1 MMIEVKNL
9 TKKFGNNKGVF
20 DLNFNIEPGTVFGF
34 LGPNGAGKSTTI
46 RMLMGFMQPTSG
58 VVTINGLDAFISREK
73 IQKSVGYISGEISLL
88 NDMSGK
94 DYLNFMLKARG
105 ISDTTR
111 KDELVSRLQLDE
123 KVKIGKMSKGM
134 KQKVAIIQSLMHEP
148 SILILDEPTS
158 GLDPLVQQ
166 IFLELI
172 NEEKAKGTTIL
183 MSSHSF
189 TEVSRTCDT
198 ICIIKD
204 GRIVDLDYIEQI
216 QSNAR
221 QHYIIQFKSVE
232 QAKAFNVIYPE
243 SSIDGV
249 IVKLNIKGQTNDV
262 IQNLSK
268 FEIEHINIENE
279 SLEEIF
285 LHFYDRGEQHD
296 TI

>member
-1 MMIEVKNL
+1 MIEVKNL
-9 TKKFGNNKGVF
+9 TKKFGNDKGVF
-20 DLNFNIEPGTVFGF
+20 DLNFNIEPGSVFGF
-34 LGPNGAGKSTTI
+34 LGPNGAGKSTAI

-58 VVTINGLDAFISREK
+58 SVTINGMDSYKERAK

-88 NDMSGK
+88 NDMRGR

-105 ISDTTR
+105 RKDTAS
-111 KDELVSRLQLDE
+111 KDELVRRLQLDE
-123 KVKIGKMSKGM
+123 KVKISKMSKGM

-148 SILILDEPTS
+148 NILILDEPTS

-204 GRIVDLDYIEQI
+204 GHIVDLDNIKQI
-216 QSNAR
+216 QTNAR
-221 QHYIIQFKSVE
+221 QHYMIQFKSID
-232 QAKAFNVIYPE
+232 QANGFSKLYPE
-243 SSIDGV
+243 STIDGV
-249 IVKLNIKGQTNDV
+249 NVKLNIKGHTNDV
-262 IQNLSK
+262 IQHLSQ

-279 SLEEIF
+279 TLEEVF

>member
-1 MMIEVKNL
+1 MIEVKNL
-9 TKKFGNNKGVF
+9 TKRFSNQKGVF
-20 DLNFNIEPGTVFGF
+20 DLSFTIEPGTVFGF

-46 RMLMGFMQPTSG
+46 RMMMGFMQPTSG
-58 VVTINGLDAFISREK
+58 TVAINSMDAFKEREK
-73 IQKSVGYISGEISLL
+73 IQKSVGYISGEISLF
-88 NDMSGK
+88 NDMRGK

-105 ISDTTR
+105 ISDTSR
-111 KDELVSRLQLDE
+111 KDELTSRLQLDE
-123 KVKIGKMSKGM
+123 NVKIGKMSKGM
-134 KQKVAIIQSLMHEP
+134 KQKVAIIQCLMHEP

-204 GRIVDLDYIEQI
+204 GRIVDLDSIEQI
-216 QSNAR
+216 QANAR
-221 QHYIIQFKSVE
+221 QQYIIQFKSVE
-232 QAKAFNVIYPE
+232 QAKAFNTIYPE

-249 IVKLNIKGQTNDV
+249 NVRLNIKGQTYNV
-262 IQNLSK
+262 IQHLSK
-268 FEIEHINIENE
+268 FEIEHITIENE

-296 TI
+296 AL

>member
-1 MMIEVKNL
+1 MIEVENL
-9 TKKFGNNKGVF
+9 TKQFGNHKGVY
-20 DLNFNIEPGTVFGF
+20 DLNFTIEPGTVFGF

-46 RMLMGFMQPTSG
+46 RMLMGFMKPTYG
-58 VVTINGLDAFISREK
+58 RVIINGMDSFKDREK

-88 NDMSGK
+88 NDMTGK
-94 DYLNFMLKARG
+94 KYLDFMLKARG
-105 ISDTTR
+105 INNTAR
-111 KDELVSRLQLDE
+111 KDELVRRLQLDE

-148 SILILDEPTS
+148 SILMLDEPTS

-204 GRIVDLDYIEQI
+204 GRIVDLDNIEQI
-216 QSNAR
+216 QANAR
-221 QHYIIQFKSVE
+221 QHYIIQFKSAE
-232 QAKAFNVIYPE
+232 QAKAFISFYPE
-243 SSIDGV
+243 STMDGV
-249 IVKLNIKGQTNDV
+249 NVKLNIKGQTNDV
-262 IQNLSK
+262 IQHLSK
-268 FEIEHINIENE
+268 FEIEHLNIENE
-279 SLEEIF
+279 TLEEIF
-285 LHFYDRGEQHD
+285 LHFYDRGEHHD
-296 TI
+296 AV

>member
-1 MMIEVKNL
+1 MINVNNL

-58 VVTINGLDAFISREK
+58 AVTINGLDAFKSREK

-111 KDELVSRLQLDE
+111 KDELVTRLQLDE

-204 GRIVDLDYIEQI
+204 GRIVDLDNIEQI
-216 QSNAR
+216 QANAR

>member
-1 MMIEVKNL
+1 MIKVNNL
-9 TKKFGNNKGVF
+9 TKKFGNKKGVF
-20 DLNFNIEPGTVFGF
+20 DLNFEIAPGTVFGF

-46 RMLMGFMQPTSG
+46 RMMMGFMQPTSG
-58 VVTINGLDAFISREK
+58 TVTINGLDAFKSREK
-73 IQKSVGYISGEISLL
+73 VQKTVGYISGEISLL
-88 NDMSGK
+88 NDMTGK

-111 KDELVSRLQLDE
+111 KDEIVSCLQLDE

-204 GRIVDLDYIEQI
+204 GRIVDLDNIETI
-216 QSNAR
+216 QANAR
-221 QHYIIQFKSVE
+221 QHYIIQFKSE
-232 QAKAFNVIYPE
+232 QEAQQFLSLYPK
-243 SSIDGV
+243 SIIDGV
-249 IVKLNIKGQTNDV
+249 NIRLNIQGKANEV
-262 IQNLSK
+262 IQDLSK
-268 FEIEHINIENE
+268 FNIEHINIENE

-285 LHFYDRGEQHD
+285 LHFYDRGDIHD
-296 TI
+296 VI

>member
-1 MMIEVKNL
+1 MIEVKNL

>member
-1 MMIEVKNL
+1 MINVNNL

-58 VVTINGLDAFISREK
+58 AVTINGLDAFKSREK

-111 KDELVSRLQLDE
+111 KDELVTRLQLDE

-204 GRIVDLDYIEQI
+204 GRIVDLDNIEQI
-216 QSNAR
+216 QANAR

-268 FEIEHINIENE
+268 FEI
-279 SLEEIF
+279 
-285 LHFYDRGEQHD
+285 
-296 TI
+296 